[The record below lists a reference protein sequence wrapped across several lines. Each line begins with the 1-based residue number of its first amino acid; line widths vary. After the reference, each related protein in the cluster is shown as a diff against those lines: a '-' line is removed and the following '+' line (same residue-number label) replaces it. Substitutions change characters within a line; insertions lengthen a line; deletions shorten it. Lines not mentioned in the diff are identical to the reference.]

1 MINKFSVKLT
11 DVFFAKQNINEEER
25 ELYTYGFFM
34 FLSHLMYLILAS
46 FFGVLFGV
54 FVESIIFYVL
64 FQFIRRNAGGYHAT
78 TETRCEILSTLLI
91 FSSIAL
97 IKFLALY
104 NFGNVLICMTLVS
117 AIIIFLICPL
127 DTLEKP
133 LSRKE
138 FTFFKKKTRIGL
150 IAMFLIAVISYSLN
164 GNSLFFPCCIS
175 IIAES
180 VLIIAGKIKKVKTN
194 IENEES

>member
-1 MINKFSVKLT
+1 MINKLSVKLT
-11 DVFFAKQNINEEER
+11 DVFFAKQNISEEER
-25 ELYTYGFFM
+25 ELYIYGFFM
-34 FLSHLMYLILAS
+34 LLSHLMYLILAS
-46 FFGVLFGV
+46 IFGILFGV

-97 IKFLALY
+97 IKFLVLY
-104 NFGNVLICMTLVS
+104 NFDNLLIFLTLVS

-138 FTFFKKKTRIGL
+138 YTFFKKKTRIGL
-150 IAMFLIAVISYSLN
+150 IAIFLIAVFSYSLKE
-164 GNSLFFPCCIS
+164 NSLLFPCCIS
-175 IIAES
+175 IISES
-180 VLIIAGKIKKVKTN
+180 ILIIAGKIKKVKTN